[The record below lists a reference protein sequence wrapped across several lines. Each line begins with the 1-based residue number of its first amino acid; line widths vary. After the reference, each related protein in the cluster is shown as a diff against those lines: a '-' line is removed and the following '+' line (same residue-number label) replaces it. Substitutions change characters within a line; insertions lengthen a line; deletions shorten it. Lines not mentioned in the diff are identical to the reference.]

1 MFLVVH
7 LDVIVGYHRVDSGSS
22 EHRFT
27 TCKDYYRV
35 TFYFPVIDNLL
46 QMERRFN
53 REVLK
58 AIDGIA
64 ALDPSN
70 QLRSYSEEKIVSF
83 ALSFPSDI
91 PSIPELKTELSFL

>member
-1 MFLVVH
+1 MFWERAEAAKH
-7 LDVIVGYHRVDSGSS
+7 HFDVPSGPPGRHRRVPRRADNGSS

-46 QMERRFN
+46 QEMERRFN
-53 REVLK
+53 REALK

-70 QLRSYSEEKIVSF
+70 QFRSYSEEKIVRFKFSF
-83 ALSFPSDI
+83 
-91 PSIPELKTELSFL
+91 